1 MRSFIVKMRLTDI
14 REYFVEAKNAE
25 EAAAKRRER
34 GSVHARFRAL
44 PHGDWEVCEVKPVSG
59 GDATKPTP

>member
-25 EAAAKRRER
+25 EAAANAESGEAFMHDFAHCHTAIGKC
-34 GSVHARFRAL
+34 AR
-44 PHGDWEVCEVKPVSG
+44 
-59 GDATKPTP
+59 